1 MPKVTIIFDHIKRRY
16 FLELFDN
23 VGKDNDE
30 WEVVMDMKASHF
42 RNMRRNED
50 RFQRDQEALKKFFIE
65 AQMSGKEIRER

>member
-1 MPKVTIIFDHIKRRY
+1 MPKVTIIFDRIKRRY
-16 FLELFDN
+16 FLELFDS